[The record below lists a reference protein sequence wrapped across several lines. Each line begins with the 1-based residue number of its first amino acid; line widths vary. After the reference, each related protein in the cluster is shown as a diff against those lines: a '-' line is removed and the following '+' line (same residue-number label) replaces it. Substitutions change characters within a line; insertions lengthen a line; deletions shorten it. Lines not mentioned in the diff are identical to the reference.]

1 MEDQWSRYINCY
13 PLQSNETKEVA
24 KTFME
29 RFVANFGCPISVH
42 SDNGTEFTSELFK
55 SLMDELKIQKTFT
68 PSYNP
73 RSNGKLECWHRD
85 LNSVMRV
92 ASAREDS
99 NWITYLP
106 APTLAHNAKEYSANM
121 VTPSLD
127 FLGSWGRQAAMSHHY
142 FPFHATY

>member
-68 PSYNP
+68 PSYKSTN
-73 RSNGKLECWHRD
+73 
-85 LNSVMRV
+85 LNSVMRA

-106 APTLAHNAKEYSANM
+106 ALTLAHNAKEYSANM

-142 FPFHATY
+142 LPFHATY

>member
-1 MEDQWSRYINCY
+1 
-13 PLQSNETKEVA
+13 
-24 KTFME
+24 ME

-85 LNSVMRV
+85 LNSVMRA

-106 APTLAHNAKEYSANM
+106 ALTLAHNAKEYSANM